1 MEAPE
6 MLSNIELLVIDQ
18 VDWTQKIVKEMNSK
32 NY

>member
-18 VDWTQKIVKEMNSK
+18 GDWIQKIVKEMNSK